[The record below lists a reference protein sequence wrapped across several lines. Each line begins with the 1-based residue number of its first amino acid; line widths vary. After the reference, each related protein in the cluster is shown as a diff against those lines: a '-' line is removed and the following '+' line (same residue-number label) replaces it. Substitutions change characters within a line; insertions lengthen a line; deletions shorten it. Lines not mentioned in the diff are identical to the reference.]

1 MKILLTGRGGQLA
14 NCLVE
19 RCAGRT
25 GLELIAFGR
34 SQLDLERPETLA
46 APITAASPDVIV
58 NAAAFTAVDLAEEQ
72 PELARTVNV
81 DAAGAIAAAARA
93 CGARIIQISTDYVFD
108 GNSAAPY
115 REDAPAN
122 PLGVYGA
129 TKWEGEQQVTAE
141 NSDHLIVRTAWL
153 YSPFGR
159 NFVRTMMHLAET
171 QDSLSVVDDQ
181 HGNPTSGFDVADGLI
196 AVLDAWQDGR
206 NTGLGQTYHLAGPGI
221 ATWFGFAEA
230 IFDRCRALGL
240 PAAQVVPIASA
251 DWPTRAAR
259 PRNSTLDCS
268 RFEADFGFRAPA
280 WQQSLTTVVGRL
292 GKSLHA
298 I

>member
-1 MKILLTGRGGQLA
+1 M
-14 NCLVE
+14 
-19 RCAGRT
+19 
-25 GLELIAFGR
+25 
-34 SQLDLERPETLA
+34 LA

-58 NAAAFTAVDLAEEQ
+58 NAAAFTAVDLAEDEAKR
-72 PELARTVNV
+72 ARTVNA

-93 CGARIIQISTDYVFD
+93 CGARIVQISTDYVFD

-115 REDAPAN
+115 REDAPTN

-129 TKWEGEQQVTAE
+129 TKWEGEQRVRAE
-141 NSDHLIVRTAWL
+141 NPDHVIVRTAWL

-171 QDSLSVVDDQ
+171 RDSVSVVDDQ
-181 HGNPTSGFDVADGLI
+181 HGNPTSAFDLADGLI
-196 AVLDAWQDGR
+196 TVLDAWREGR
-206 NTGLGQTYHLAGPGI
+206 KTGLGQTYHLAGSGI

-230 IFDRCRALGL
+230 IFDQCRALGL
-240 PAAQVVPIASA
+240 PASQVIPIASA
-251 DWPTRAAR
+251 EWPTRAVR
-259 PRNSTLDCS
+259 PRNSALDCS
-268 RFEADFGFRAPA
+268 RFEADFGLRAPA
-280 WQQSLTTVVGRL
+280 WQQSLATVIGRL